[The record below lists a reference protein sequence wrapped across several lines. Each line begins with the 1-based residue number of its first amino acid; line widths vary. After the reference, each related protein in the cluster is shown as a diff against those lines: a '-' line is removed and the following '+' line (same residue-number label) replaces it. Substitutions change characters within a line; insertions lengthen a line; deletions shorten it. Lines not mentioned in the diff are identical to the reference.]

1 MNIVEIPVTAHIKKF
16 CDRFFGDPI
25 VLDDT
30 SSDVV
35 AMKVFLSTPM
45 QLDLFF
51 DHEPLQ
57 KLPNSIRLE
66 ITRKKFQQIIIK
78 KQNLQQIVKFIDR
91 IFEEELHR
99 HVVSTA
105 SKKSH
110 TNGYKHQIESFCNLF
125 DIEIDLDISYDA
137 IIKLYY
143 RYRLQISEKDS
154 SLRPT
159 RKTLQAV

>member
-16 CDRFFGDPI
+16 CDAYFGNPI
-25 VLDDT
+25 VLDDK

-35 AMKVFLSTPM
+35 AMKVFLSYPM

-51 DHEPLQ
+51 EHEPLQ
-57 KLPNSIRLE
+57 NLPNTILLDIKR
-66 ITRKKFQQIIIK
+66 RKFQHIFIK

-99 HVVSTA
+99 YVMATA
-105 SKKSH
+105 TQKSH
-110 TNGYKHQIESFCNLF
+110 TNGYKHQIEQFCNQYG
-125 DIEIDLDISYDA
+125 IEIDLDISFDA

-143 RYRLQISEKDS
+143 RYRCQLGEKS
-154 SLRPT
+154 PAYAPQ
-159 RKTLQAV
+159 RKALAAV